1 MKIKIVSLDA
11 YNEKYEA
18 IFDLKKGIT
27 ESGIYYEYFDGN
39 SKNIIY
45 IEEEKVI
52 IVRSGEI
59 ESKMLLI
66 KAKESIFEYKNVYM
80 NINMKLY
87 TEKLDINKDGIET
100 TYTLSDDNGI
110 INKITM
116 SIFEIIN

>member
-45 IEEEKVI
+45 IKTQ
-52 IVRSGEI
+52 S
-59 ESKMLLI
+59 
-66 KAKESIFEYKNVYM
+66 
-80 NINMKLY
+80 
-87 TEKLDINKDGIET
+87 
-100 TYTLSDDNGI
+100 
-110 INKITM
+110 
-116 SIFEIIN
+116 